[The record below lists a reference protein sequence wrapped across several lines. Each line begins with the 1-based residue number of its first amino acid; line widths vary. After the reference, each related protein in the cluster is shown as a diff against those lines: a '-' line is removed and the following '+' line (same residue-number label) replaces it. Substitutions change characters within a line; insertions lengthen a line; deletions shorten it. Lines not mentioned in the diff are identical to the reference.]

1 MFSVYLCVY
10 LGLWW
15 KSKKCYLCSRKG

>member
-1 MFSVYLCVY
+1 VYLD
-10 LGLWW
+10 LWW